1 MNDYAYEKR
10 ALVQVEPKK
19 AFKAKTMYR
28 FIAVLVLIVVAMVC
42 FYIFL
47 STKESS
53 KGSANSNISEVIDF
67 NNMADSYT
75 YGYNAIQQDFGNINF
90 VNGINRLFIK
100 EDALCVQ
107 YPRGGKGV
115 SNSGAQINTVI
126 EGKKEYYME
135 YEMCF
140 DGNESDFDWQEGGM
154 LSGLAGGQFY
164 NGTEQDIKEDGFNA
178 MLIYNN
184 YGYLYPCVYSVN
196 DANVGGNIYQE
207 IGKIN
212 EGSWSKVKMYVKLND
227 ISEANGVFKVWLD
240 DKLCFNNN
248 NIRFITK
255 ETDINISNVQAYNN
269 CSAAGKG
276 TAHEEFVYLDNIKVY

>member
-1 MNDYAYEKR
+1 MNNYAYEKR

-19 AFKAKTMYR
+19 AIKVKTMYK
-28 FIAVLVLIVVAMVC
+28 FMAVLVLIVVAMVC
-42 FYIFL
+42 FYIFI
-47 STKESS
+47 STKDSS
-53 KGSANSNISEVIDF
+53 KGSANSNISEVIEF
-67 NNMADSYT
+67 NNRSDSYT
-75 YGYNAIQQDFGNINF
+75 YGYNAIQQDFGKINF
-90 VNGINRLFIK
+90 VNGNDRLFIK

-107 YPRGGKGV
+107 YPRGGKGI
-115 SNSGAQINTVI
+115 SNSGAQINTAI

-140 DGNESDFDWQEGGM
+140 DGNESDFDWQDGGM

-164 NGTEQDIKEDGFNA
+164 NGTEQNIEDDGFNA
-178 MLIYNN
+178 MLMYNN

-196 DANVGGNIYQE
+196 DANVGGDIFQE
-207 IGKIN
+207 IGKIT

-240 DKLCFNNN
+240 DKLCFNND

-255 ETDINISNVQAYNN
+255 ETDINISNVQAYTN
-269 CSAAGKG
+269 CSTTGKG
-276 TAHEEFVYLDNIKVY
+276 TAHEEFVYLDNIRVY